1 MTVLVIFQTC
11 FSYLRYT
18 TKHEQVYG
26 SDILTVLSPWAGDVK
41 LFGANWG
48 QLTKDLW
55 DYAHT
60 HTHRSLSLARSL
72 SLSLSHIL
80 SLTHTL
86 SLSHTHG

>member
-1 MTVLVIFQTC
+1 MRYFCYDSFSYFSDMLYGH

-72 SLSLSHIL
+72 SLYL
-80 SLTHTL
+80 
-86 SLSHTHG
+86 